1 MLTVVL
7 TGWHWNQIPE
17 LINLKRRQMFLI
29 YGFSLQALGPVSFGL
44 RHHSLGVG
52 GVEEA
57 ACYHYVRDEAKK
69 EGEGPGS
76 SYLCQVHA
84 SKDRLPLRGPTS

>member
-1 MLTVVL
+1 
-7 TGWHWNQIPE
+7 
-17 LINLKRRQMFLI
+17 MFWI

-44 RHHSLGVG
+44 RHHSLWG
-52 GVEEA
+52 GGDVEEA
-57 ACYHYVRDEAKK
+57 ACYYYVRDEAKK

-84 SKDRLPLRGPTS
+84 SKDRLPLRGPIS